1 MEIIGETA
9 HRLLTYVEAVTRQ
22 GHVLTVE
29 ELSAYEDGWEPKVT
43 FSPNGQFAGMIAA
56 LQQLSRAASASM
68 GTSDAGT
75 ERESFIDFLGRV
87 RWLRVSDGT
96 VEITSLGKAVLREAN
111 APLPPSDVGST
122 LEVVIDPNDPFAY
135 AQLVSR
141 ISGFDECLIVDPYL
155 DLDQLMM
162 LSSVSS
168 VNRILTSNKRSKTN
182 VPVFAVALGVAP
194 HLELRM
200 AEEKLLHDRIVIP
213 AEGSALML
221 GSSLASITRR
231 FGVATPLEETSS
243 RLIRD
248 EYNKIW
254 DSAKVIEAAGSGA
267 KQGLAVES
275 RVASGGASGESPEFA
290 GDDLGDK

>member
-1 MEIIGETA
+1 MEIIGESA
-9 HRLLTYVEAVTRQ
+9 HRLLAYVEAVTRQ
-22 GHVLTVE
+22 GHALTPE
-29 ELSAYEDGWEPKVT
+29 ELSAYAHGWAPKTTLHMPSKGGPPV
-43 FSPNGQFAGMIAA
+43 
-56 LQQLSRAASASM
+56 LEEW
-68 GTSDAGT
+68 AGT
-75 ERESFIDFLGRV
+75 TKWSLGEVVSERESYVEYLKRV
-87 RWLRVSDGT
+87 RWVKISDGL
-96 VEITSLGKAVLREAN
+96 VEITPLGKAVLREAN

-122 LEVVIDPNDPFAY
+122 LEVVIDPNNPFAY

-141 ISGFDECLIVDPYL
+141 ISGFNECLIVDPYL

-162 LSSVSS
+162 LSNVSS
-168 VNRILTSNKRSKTN
+168 VTRVLTSNKNSKTN

-200 AEEKLLHDRIVIP
+200 AEQKLLHDRIVIP

-243 RLIRD
+243 RLIRT

-254 DSAKVIEAAGSGA
+254 ESAKVIQRAGDGA
-267 KQGLAVES
+267 KQGLAIEG
-275 RVASGGASGESPEFA
+275 RVTSGGSGGESPEFA
-290 GDDLGDK
+290 GDNLGDK